1 MKLYQKNAVAR
12 ACLRTIYVRKV
23 NGKMRKQKSI
33 GVNAGLNM
41 IKTLWQ
47 VIFPLITFPYV
58 SRVLHVENIGIYNFC
73 QSVASYF
80 SLAAGLGIATY
91 AVREGAKCRNSEHEM
106 SEFASEIFSIN
117 VVSTLISY
125 IALIVAVI
133 YISEFHQYA
142 KIIAVLSVNILFAT
156 GGCEWIFQIYEDFEY
171 LTICSIAFQCLSL
184 MLLLV
189 FVKDS
194 DDLLWYTIITVV
206 SSGGVNVINA
216 FSVKKYCRVHIT
228 FNKRMTR
235 HLMPVLVLFA
245 TSVATT
251 LYTNADITMLGILAG
266 NISTGLYS
274 VAAKIYNIV
283 KQLLAALIIVSIP
296 RLSSYLG
303 QQKANEFEGMANQI
317 LNALIVL
324 VVPAVIGI
332 SSLSRNIILLVSGQ
346 EYIAA
351 EESLKI
357 LSIALLFSIFS
368 WFYTSCILIPNRM
381 ENKVLTATILAA
393 ATNIGLNCI
402 LIPLFRQEAAAAT
415 TVIAEAV
422 SLFVT
427 WWYGRKCFRVL
438 LVKRDLL
445 SVLVGCI
452 GIWMV
457 CFFLENKI
465 SSIAI
470 STVVSIAFSVF
481 YYLFVLL
488 IMKNQSLKVIIDL
501 LKSKRSGRS
510 R

>member
-1 MKLYQKNAVAR
+1 MKI
-12 ACLRTIYVRKV
+12 IYAHKV
-23 NGKMRKQKSI
+23 DVIMRKQKSI

-73 QSVASYF
+73 QSVVSYF
-80 SLAAGLGIATY
+80 SLAAGLGISTY
-91 AVREGAKCRNSEHEM
+91 AVREGAKCRNNKNEM
-106 SEFASEIFSIN
+106 SGFASEIFSIN
-117 VVSTLISY
+117 VVLTLISY
-125 IALIVAVI
+125 IALSVAVI
-133 YISEFHQYA
+133 FISEFNQHA
-142 KIIAVLSVNILFAT
+142 KIIAVLSVGILLT
-156 GGCEWIFQIYEDFEY
+156 TSGCEWIFQIYEDFEY

-184 MLLLV
+184 LLLLL
-189 FVKDS
+189 FVKDN
-194 DDLLWYTIITVV
+194 DDLLPYAIITVV
-206 SSGGVNVINA
+206 SNGGVNVVNA
-216 FSVKKYCRVHIT
+216 FSVKKYCRIRIS
-228 FNKRMTR
+228 FNKRMAR

-245 TSVATT
+245 TSVGTT
-251 LYTNADITMLGILAG
+251 LYTNADITILGILAG
-266 NISTGLYS
+266 NKATGLYS

-303 QQKANEFEGMANQI
+303 QKKSDKFENMANQI

-324 VVPAVIGI
+324 AVPAVIGI
-332 SSLSRNIILLVSGQ
+332 FSLSKNIILLVSGQ

-351 EESLKI
+351 EGSLKI

-368 WFYTSCILIPNRM
+368 WFYTSCILIPYRM
-381 ENKVLTATILAA
+381 ENKVLTVTVLTAV
-393 ATNIGLNCI
+393 TNVGFNCI
-402 LIPLFRQEAAAAT
+402 FIPLFKQEAAAAT
-415 TVIAEAV
+415 MVITDAV

-427 WWYGRKCFRVL
+427 WWYGRKCFSLR

-452 GIWMV
+452 GIWMI
-457 CFFLENKI
+457 CFFLEKKI
-465 SSIAI
+465 SSIVI
-470 STVVSIAFSVF
+470 STVVSIVLSIF
-481 YYLFVLL
+481 YYLFALL

-510 R
+510 H